1 MKYHINFNNEHTLS
15 FEILDNTAAHAW
27 VGIMQNK
34 MSRDDFGQKIF
45 RSVFPSGAF
54 HNNFFHFNNL
64 KYNYQEAINCGLDPE
79 FELKLAFNSYSHQDF
94 LDLSNNIDR
103 LFKKVVNHNFY
114 YAHENNYYFKLW
126 TERLLRCKDQMIDT
140 TFNPSEHYARIKLDN
155 EAGDD
160 ILITD
165 EMRKHWIE
173 CARPK
178 LVIRLCPN
186 FDLKSLN
193 ILEQRNDPKSYKSG
207 VDDVMHYITSEHKIC
222 YYDNELNQQQA
233 DKYMKKRRSKILE
246 FTVENKLSAIP
257 GYINNANFVLPVVAH
272 CINEQDFTKEQLEQ
286 LFMSDNNI
294 TSEFEN

>member
-1 MKYHINFNNEHTLS
+1 MTLFTEH
-15 FEILDNTAAHAW
+15 
-27 VGIMQNK
+27 V
-34 MSRDDFGQKIF
+34 
-45 RSVFPSGAF
+45 AF
-54 HNNFFHFNNL
+54 
-64 KYNYQEAINCGLDPE
+64 
-79 FELKLAFNSYSHQDF
+79 YSHQDF

-114 YAHENNYYFKLW
+114 YAHENNFYFKRC
-126 TERLLRCKDQMIDT
+126 TKRLLKYKEQMLDT

-160 ILITD
+160 ILIAE

-193 ILEQRNDPKSYKSG
+193 ILEQRKDPKSYTSG

-222 YYDNELNQQQA
+222 YYDNQLTQQQA
-233 DKYMKKRRSKILE
+233 DKYMKKRRSKILD
-246 FTVENKLSAIP
+246 FVAENNIDAVP
-257 GYINNANFVLPVVAH
+257 GLLQNKNFVPPVIAH
-272 CINEQDFTKEQLEQ
+272 CTNEQDFTKKQIEQ
-286 LFMSDNNI
+286 LFMSDSKI
-294 TSEFEN
+294 TSEFEE